1 MVGEISIGE
10 ISVGDAFVGEMSVG
24 MLSVGNVSNRGS
36 VRPRR
41 VLSGNC
47 PLGKC
52 PDHLAYYHMT
62 SGLHSTHLELV
73 SSHAPKITKNSKN
86 SDTRRFLSGFN
97 IKLMFFLKR
106 NMVQNPSV
114 LNGIYASLK
123 INWNIQS
130 KMRRIFEIKNLLCCR
145 LVRFITL

>member
-24 MLSVGNVSNRGS
+24 MLSVGNVSSRGS
-36 VRPRR
+36 VRPGR

-62 SGLHSTHLELV
+62 FGLHSTHLELV

-97 IKLMFFLKR
+97 IKLFLILKR

-114 LNGIYASLK
+114 LSGIYTSFK
-123 INWNIQS
+123 INWNVQS